1 MEEEKKVENLENIYV
16 SAVKLVLYV
25 LMLMVISG
33 YVYLDSTER
42 NKSYA
47 E

>member
-1 MEEEKKVENLENIYV
+1 MEKVENLETIYV
-16 SAVKLVLYV
+16 SVIKLVLYV

-33 YVYLDSTER
+33 YLYLDSAKG